1 MPTVWERKSSL
12 RCTGFFEDINYG
24 ADGGLYAEMVK
35 NRSFEFPQSLMG
47 WQSFGKVD
55 VKDQGGPF
63 DRNPHYVSLSGAG
76 HRSKYTGLENEGFFG
91 YALKAGEEYRLTF
104 YAHRLAA
111 GELGKL
117 RFELVDPASGG
128 ETVVL
133 AKADIKV
140 KSGEW
145 TRYEALLKPER
156 SVERGRLRVFLRK
169 PDECTVD
176 LEHVSLFPVDTWKG
190 RPGGLRRDLAQA
202 FGRHQSRR
210 IPFSGGCIVE
220 GTEIPDRYRW
230 KTTVGPVENRPLNI
244 NRWQFEFPHRFY
256 PDYYQSGGLGFY
268 EYFLLS
274 EDMGAA
280 PLPVLNVGMV
290 CQYENPDPS
299 AHVAVDSLDEY
310 IQDAIDLVEF
320 ANGDTT
326 TVWGEDCVPTWG
338 ILRLS
343 V

>member
-1 MPTVWERKSSL
+1 MP
-12 RCTGFFEDINYG
+12 
-24 ADGGLYAEMVK
+24 
-35 NRSFEFPQSLMG
+35 
-47 WQSFGKVD
+47 
-55 VKDQGGPF
+55 
-63 DRNPHYVSLSGAG
+63 
-76 HRSKYTGLENEGFFG
+76 
-91 YALKAGEEYRLTF
+91 
-104 YAHRLAA
+104 RLAA

-145 TRYEALLKPER
+145 TRYEALLKPGTQCRAWSSACIPPQARRMHRRSRARVAFPGRYLER
-156 SVERGRLRVFLRK
+156 TS
-169 PDECTVD
+169 
-176 LEHVSLFPVDTWKG
+176 
-190 RPGGLRRDLAQA
+190 GGLRRDLAQA

-326 TVWGEDCVPTWG
+326 TVWGGLRTDMGHPAPFGPKYLAIGNEQWGLSMWNDSNPLSRLCVKHVPT
-338 ILRLS
+338 LRS
-343 V
+343 